1 MSEEKPSENDLR
13 DEFHNLGKN
22 LLDTLRTAW
31 DTPER
36 KRLQS
41 ELEAGLADLTS
52 TLRSEATTLSQSEAG
67 QKLRGEVDDLRQR
80 VRTGEVETRLRDEL
94 FSVLRQANSELER
107 IRTSWAAAAQARSEA
122 PAAAEEAE
130 PEADGSGAGAPPPE
144 A

>member
-1 MSEEKPSENDLR
+1 MSEAKPPDNNLR

-41 ELEAGLADLTS
+41 DLEAGLADLTS
-52 TLRSEATTLSQSEAG
+52 TLRAEASSLSQSEAG
-67 QKLRGEVDDLRQR
+67 QKIRSEVDDLRQR
-80 VRTGEVETRLRDEL
+80 VRTGEVEGKLRDEL
-94 FSVLRQANSELER
+94 TMVLRQANSELER
-107 IRTSWAAAAQARSEA
+107 FRTNWAAAQSRSEA
-122 PAAAEEAE
+122 PEAE
-130 PEADGSGAGAPPPE
+130 DSAEAVQDEPGTETPPPE

>member
-1 MSEEKPSENDLR
+1 MLR

-52 TLRSEATTLSQSEAG
+52 TLRTEATNLSQSEAG

-107 IRTSWAAAAQARSEA
+107 IRTNWAAAQARPET
-122 PAAAEEAE
+122 PAAGDE
-130 PEADGSGAGAPPPE
+130 PEPGEPPVSDTPPE